1 MQIRNRHVL
10 TTSELNSFNDLYVV
24 ELLDD
29 SLLSI
34 YCKTRRI
41 NTVHTIA
48 DSFNVFNNAIKKKI
62 KIDSEVSKL
71 WSKYY
76 KDKYTLFDVQT
87 AANMCILM
95 YLDVTKQNVDSK
107 LKLLH

>member
-1 MQIRNRHVL
+1 MKIRNRHVL

-24 ELLDD
+24 ELLND
-29 SLLSI
+29 SMLSI
-34 YCKTRRI
+34 YCKNRRV
-41 NTVHTIA
+41 NTLHSIT
-48 DSFNVFNNAIKKKI
+48 DSFNIFNNVIKKKI
-62 KIDSEVSKL
+62 KIDSDVSQL

-76 KDKYTLFDVQT
+76 KDMYTLFDVQT

-95 YLDVTKQNVDSK
+95 YLDITKQNVDDK